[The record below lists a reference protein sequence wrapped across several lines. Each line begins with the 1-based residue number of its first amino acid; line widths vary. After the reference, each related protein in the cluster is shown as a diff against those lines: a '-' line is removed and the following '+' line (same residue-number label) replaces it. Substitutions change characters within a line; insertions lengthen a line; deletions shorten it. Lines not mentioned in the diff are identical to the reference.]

1 MKRRNPFRIGLESAR
16 VNVVPMVVL
25 WSLAVAI
32 VLGYYFVPGVGERMA
47 PIARWQERWGVWAAL
62 VNQVF
67 FSGVVPT
74 VFIFTVRDI
83 RTNHSVIKAILQI
96 CWSGMWGVLC
106 WAFFAMQGKWFGV
119 GHDLGTLIL
128 KTAVDQFAWTVL
140 LVSPLSSVFYLWLG
154 CDFSLATTVS
164 RCKTGFVRNV
174 MLPNLVSGW
183 CVWIPV
189 IFTVYAFPIDLQIQI
204 HGLVCA
210 LWTLLC
216 RQIGKRVSA

>member
-1 MKRRNPFRIGLESAR
+1 MLNNNPFAIGWESVKANLR
-16 VNVVPMVVL
+16 PMLVL
-25 WSLAVAI
+25 WAI
-32 VLGYYFVPGVGERMA
+32 AAATVFAYYLVPGVATALKPVGE
-47 PIARWQERWGVWAAL
+47 WQERAGWIAAFANCAFFCGVL
-62 VNQVF
+62 PY
-67 FSGVVPT
+67 VVYLCKG
-74 VFIFTVRDI
+74 
-83 RTNHSVIKAILQI
+83 RTGPRHPLLTAILQ
-96 CWSGMWGVLC
+96 SLFVGVC
-106 WAFFAMQGKWFGV
+106 GIACNWFFGLQSLWFGDD
-119 GHDLGTLIL
+119 HNLSTLIL

-164 RCKTGFVRNV
+164 RCKAGFVRNV